1 MTWLGKILT
10 FVVML
15 AAIIWMYFSV
25 QAYATRTNWKTE
37 YENAKANEKA
47 ATAAHAAELNRSRAN
62 EDALKRL
69 LVNEQVRTED
79 LQKRI
84 DTLAEANTKNVK
96 EAKTQQ
102 DTLKANEVELT
113 KNRANLATTNNQMDT
128 IRARNTFLEDQTTR
142 LVLDT
147 EKAKQEMVRAQN
159 QAKLNSAIAEDY
171 AKKIDELQA
180 KLSEMRLGPNL
191 RAQLEKPPPPLLSN
205 LRGEV
210 ERVEGLLVVLSIG
223 ADAGLSKGSVLDLSR
238 LDGGG
243 RYLGTV
249 KVMDL
254 YSKQAVAQFTPA
266 RANVATELLRPE
278 ELPKKGDQVRP
289 QESSIV
295 GR

>member
-37 YENAKANEKA
+37 YETAKANEKA
-47 ATAAHAAELNRSRAN
+47 ATAAHTAEINRSRAN

-69 LVNEQVRTED
+69 LVNEQVRTEN
-79 LQKRI
+79 LQKQI
-84 DTLAEANTKNVK
+84 DALAEANTKNVK
-96 EAKTQQ
+96 EAKIQQ
-102 DTLKANEVELT
+102 DTLKANEVELM

-238 LDGGG
+238 LEGGG